1 MNQMNEPNEIKDNG
15 LVRGC
20 AILFFVAIF
29 FTLLGVLITYL
40 IMK

>member
-1 MNQMNEPNEIKDNG
+1 MNELNETNQIKDNG

-40 IMK
+40 FMK